1 MEENIIYLSFAVNA
15 DSSPLLDWMVIVA
28 IEVGG
33 TIDSSKLDGIV
44 LPAYNKWL
52 FSLFE
57 NKKTENEKNDRKNTE
72 TSDLE

>member
-1 MEENIIYLSFAVNA
+1 M
-15 DSSPLLDWMVIVA
+15 IVA

-33 TIDSSKLDGIV
+33 TIDSSKLDGIR
-44 LPAYNKWL
+44 LSAYNKAL